1 MSIIDKKQKP
11 LATGTFEQEV
21 AEINLLL
28 TEVTTRLEGLGL
40 RLVCSLEEEQTQRDN
55 NAPLLKESSVEWL
68 VKELNQKIDFIPM
81 SKWDEIKE
89 VIEQAREMHKDEIMD
104 AYMTNRFDYMLVKDF
119 KHYYNETFGSQ
130 TTLAQEEQQ

>member
-11 LATGTFEQEV
+11 LATGTLEQEV

-40 RLVCSLEEEQTQRDN
+40 RLVCSLKEEQTQSDN

-104 AYMTNRFDYMLVKDF
+104 AYMANRFDYMLVKDF
-119 KHYYNETFGSQ
+119 KHYYNERFGGSK
-130 TTLAQEEQQ
+130 